1 MTRTRDGQK
10 AVSTEE
16 FRDYDEHVSSLFEIA
31 ARRWREAA
39 RHAGAWRATRELAGD
54 MWYFVRDS
62 TPERARARYGDLDY
76 DFESGA
82 DTTAANVGWRA
93 RLAAALAGAP
103 YQPTVPAEFH
113 EIVRSPALDASAF
126 TFLDVGS
133 GKGRALLLA
142 AEYPFRRIVGVEI
155 VPELH
160 ASAKEN
166 IRQWKA
172 RHGER
177 EIESVRGDARD
188 FPIPEGPLVV
198 YLFNPLPEAALAD
211 LVRRVEDSWRAAPRP
226 VFLLYHNAINA
237 RVLEE
242 AEVFERIG
250 RTERYALY
258 RARQVSG

>member
-1 MTRTRDGQK
+1 M
-10 AVSTEE
+10 
-16 FRDYDEHVSSLFEIA
+16 SSLLGIA
-31 ARRWREAA
+31 TRRWREAA

-54 MWYFVRDS
+54 LWYFLRDS

-82 DTTAANVGWRA
+82 DTTAANVGWRV

-113 EIVRSPALDASAF
+113 EMVRSLAIDLSAF

-142 AEYPFRRIVGVEI
+142 AEYPFRRIAGVEI
-155 VPELH
+155 VAELH
-160 ASAKEN
+160 ASAEEN
-166 IRQWKA
+166 IRKWKA

-188 FPIPEGPLVV
+188 FPVPDGPLVV

-211 LVRRVEDSWRAAPRP
+211 LVRRVEDSWRALPRP
-226 VFLLYHNAINA
+226 VFLLYHNPMSAH
-237 RVLEE
+237 VLEQ
-242 AEVFERIG
+242 AGVFERIA